1 MADNRMKDD
10 DLKRDMGSAGRDK
23 EDYGKQT
30 PGRNPDDQQRAGQ
43 TGGQQ
48 GGRNRD
54 LDDEDMDGGTSNERG
69 GQNRGGQN
77 R

>member
-1 MADNRMKDD
+1 MADNKMKDD
-10 DLKRDMGSAGRDK
+10 DLKRDMGTAGRDK
-23 EDYGKQT
+23 QDFGKQT

-43 TGGQQ
+43 TGGQE
-48 GGRNRD
+48 GGRDRD
-54 LDDEDMDGGTSNERG
+54 RQDDELGGGANQPG